1 MAQEYDFP
9 VWGTQGGGLVKQEGD
24 HYVFVEPPADF
35 PAIKI
40 GDRMHPEWGLAP
52 ANEHA
57 RAELEA
63 EFPDDF
69 DVMGDV
75 DPDEDDDGGES
86 RFPDAGSHWST
97 MGRDAS

>member
-1 MAQEYDFP
+1 MAEEYNFP
-9 VWGTQGGGLVKQEGD
+9 VWGTQGGGLVKRDGD
-24 HYVFVEPPADF
+24 HYTFVEPPANF
-35 PAIKI
+35 PGINV
-40 GDRMHPEWGLAP
+40 GDTMHPEWGLAP

-75 DPDEDDDGGES
+75 DSDKPVPLSDEENSYIAQHGLAK
-86 RFPDAGSHWST
+86 F
-97 MGRDAS
+97 